1 MHLYRRKSRL
11 SLWLS
16 GFAAVF
22 ALTVGLFWF
31 VSVRMEETA
40 GTEGAGLLQDAIS
53 RAVVSCYAIE
63 GRYPANMD
71 YLVENY
77 GIRVDTER
85 YAVSY
90 EVFADNIRPQVRV
103 IRLGEKK

>member
-1 MHLYRRKSRL
+1 MHLYKGKSGL
-11 SLWLS
+11 KLWFAVL
-16 GFAAVF
+16 AAVF
-22 ALTVGLFWF
+22 FVMTGLFWLAG
-31 VSVRMEETA
+31 VRMEETA
-40 GTEGAGLLQDAIS
+40 KTEGTELLQDAIN

-77 GIRVDTER
+77 GIQVDAER
-85 YAVSY
+85 YVVSY

-103 IRLGEKK
+103 IRLGGQK